1 MTANIHIINGD
12 LEVAAASID
21 SIRNGFHS
29 LDAIGAM
36 NGAESAMPASA
47 SSGAA
52 SGAAAALNDLTA
64 ALVGRYGRTSSG
76 TRLEESAE
84 SLRTMH
90 GTLTHLC
97 EDAQLTLPR
106 IASRGEAV
114 DAARAALRTCI
125 TSHGEHIDVVTRLMT
140 ATREAG
146 DGVAAVRRKALA
158 CLDYADAHPQVVLG
172 PDGAVTVAPTAS
184 GTGAGG
190 TPPTAD
196 GSTADAGQAQAQAA
210 ELSTMV
216 SSTLA
221 LADQVDADYTQS
233 LTMVSSSAQPA
244 SSAPDSSSSD
254 RADRAD
260 DPDTLASR
268 GGRLVPYG
276 GRRPSKDGE
285 EGGSSDDTTG
295 LGDPVP
301 GEHAD
306 MPGVDP
312 WQYPGDSDNEGS
324 GQYRQRPPTPR
335 DYAVHEAATLA
346 AGTCASMWPDA
357 SKNLYHYL
365 QNTGSHQDM
374 DVDGMLNDL
383 PSLDNDTQ
391 TAVTTM
397 AGQAVDDAQASGYTG
412 PMTYPFN
419 TPWEHADANPIE
431 SDNWFYATGGYQ
443 RATDGTIT
451 VYPPTDGNSEWTYSY
466 DYRAHTADR
475 YNWDGDK
482 STEIFGMTITDKE
495 LQELHR
501 AGLAQEYDM
510 SGESSVRHGTGP

>member
-1 MTANIHIINGD
+1 
-12 LEVAAASID
+12 
-21 SIRNGFHS
+21 
-29 LDAIGAM
+29 
-36 NGAESAMPASA
+36 
-47 SSGAA
+47 
-52 SGAAAALNDLTA
+52 
-64 ALVGRYGRTSSG
+64 
-76 TRLEESAE
+76 
-84 SLRTMH
+84 MH
-90 GTLTHLC
+90 GTLTHLR
-97 EDAQLTLPR
+97 EDAQLTLAR
-106 IASRGEAV
+106 VASRGEAV

-125 TSHGEHIDVVTRLMT
+125 TSHGEHKHIDVVTRLMT

-285 EGGSSDDTTG
+285 EGGSSDDATG

-431 SDNWFYATGGYQ
+431 SENWFYATGGYQ

-466 DYRAHTADR
+466 DYRVHTADR

>member
-1 MTANIHIINGD
+1 MATWANVC
-12 LEVAAASID
+12 EW
-21 SIRNGFHS
+21 RP
-29 LDAIGAM
+29 
-36 NGAESAMPASA
+36 EP
-47 SSGAA
+47 
-52 SGAAAALNDLTA
+52 
-64 ALVGRYGRTSSG
+64 
-76 TRLEESAE
+76 LEESAE
-84 SLRTMH
+84 NLRTMH
-90 GTLTHLC
+90 GTLTHLR
-97 EDAQLTLPR
+97 EDAQLTLAR

-184 GTGAGG
+184 GTSADGAGG

-196 GSTADAGQAQAQAA
+196 GSAADGSTVNTGQAQAQAA
-210 ELSTMV
+210 ELSAMV

-221 LADQVDADYTQS
+221 LADQVDADYAQS

-254 RADRAD
+254 RVS
-260 DPDTLASR
+260 DPDTSKSR

-285 EGGSSDDTTG
+285 EGGSNDDATG

-324 GQYRQRPPTPR
+324 GQYLQRPPTPG
-335 DYAVHEAATLA
+335 DYFVHEAATLA
-346 AGTCASMWPDA
+346 AGSCASMWPDA

-383 PSLDNDTQ
+383 PSLDNGTQ
-391 TAVTTM
+391 NAVERTAED
-397 AGQAVDDAQASGYTG
+397 AVEDAQASGYTG

-419 TPWEHADANPIE
+419 TPWERADATPIE
-431 SDNWFYATGGYQ
+431 SENWYYATGGYQ

-466 DYRAHTADR
+466 DYRVHTADR
-475 YNWDGDK
+475 YNWDGNK
-482 STEIFGMTITDKE
+482 STEIFGMTITDKQ

-510 SGESSVRHGTGP
+510 SGEPSVRHGTGP